1 MSDEQLREKIH
12 TIMPDLEIEHLEH
25 NREGLIN
32 DVIIINHELVF
43 RFAKNDGFAQILN
56 LELDILDLVRPRI
69 DLPVPTPVYR
79 GPGSTVYPKL
89 HGQALLRRDVMEM
102 EDSTRV
108 RIASQL
114 GSFLAHLHST
124 PIDDLDWDI
133 PTVLAPV
140 TWRKWV
146 DIRGRV
152 EEKIYPL
159 MLRHQVAW
167 AEKFFERA
175 LEDHRNFTYEP
186 ALIHADLAPYHILYD
201 SKMSEITG
209 IIDFGVAGIGDP
221 ALDLGTL
228 INNYGE
234 SFVSMFRET
243 YPGMDA
249 LLPRARFYARAIE
262 FQWVLL
268 GLETGDTFWFTAH
281 LGGARDIF
289 S

>member
-1 MSDEQLREKIH
+1 MTDENLREKIH
-12 TIMPDLEIEHLEH
+12 LIMPDLEIEHLEH

-32 DVIIINHELVF
+32 DVVIINHELVF

-56 LELDILDLVRPRI
+56 LELDILDLVRSHI
-69 DLPVPTPVYR
+69 DLPVPSPVYR

-89 HGQALLRRDVMEM
+89 HGQALLRQNVLEM
-102 EDSTRV
+102 EDSTREH
-108 RIASQL
+108 IAHQL
-114 GSFLAHLHST
+114 GTFLSHLHAT
-124 PIDDLDWDI
+124 PIDDLDWEI
-133 PTVLAPV
+133 PTTLAPV

-146 DIRGRV
+146 EIRGRV
-152 EEKIYPL
+152 EEKVYPL
-159 MLRHQVAW
+159 LLRHQVTW
-167 AEKFFERA
+167 AEQFFDRA

-186 ALIHADLAPYHILYD
+186 TLIHADLAPYHILYD
-201 SKMSEITG
+201 ADQGEISG

-228 INNYGE
+228 ITHYGE

-249 LLPRARFYARAIE
+249 LLPRARFYAQAIE

-268 GLETGDTFWFTAH
+268 GLETGDKFWFTAH

-289 S
+289 G

>member
-1 MSDEQLREKIH
+1 MSDEHLREKIH
-12 TIMPDLEIEHLEH
+12 TIMPDLVVESLEH

-32 DVIIINHELVF
+32 DVIIVNHELVF

-69 DLPVPTPVYR
+69 QLPVPTPVYR

-89 HGQALLRRDVMEM
+89 QGSALLRRDILEM
-102 EDSTRV
+102 DDAAREHVAR
-108 RIASQL
+108 QL
-114 GSFLAHLHST
+114 GTFLSHLHTT
-124 PIDDLDWDI
+124 PIDDLDWEI

-146 DIRGRV
+146 EIRGRV
-152 EEKIYPL
+152 EEKVYPL

-167 AEKFFERA
+167 AEEFFERA

-186 ALIHADLAPYHILYD
+186 ALIHADLAPYHVLYD
-201 SKMSEITG
+201 AEKSEVSG

-228 INNYGE
+228 ISNYGE
-234 SFVSMFRET
+234 SFVSMFAET

-249 LLPRARFYARAIE
+249 LLPRARFYAQAIE

-268 GLETGDTFWFTAH
+268 GLETGDKFWYTAH

-289 S
+289 A